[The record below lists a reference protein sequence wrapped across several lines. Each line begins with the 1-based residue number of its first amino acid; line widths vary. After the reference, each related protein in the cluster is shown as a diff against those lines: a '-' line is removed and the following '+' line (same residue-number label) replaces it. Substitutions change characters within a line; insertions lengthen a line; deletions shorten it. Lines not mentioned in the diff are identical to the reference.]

1 MATPIFHLEPKYWQ
15 PACSIR
21 RERIYY
27 FDKWIGGGSKKSDNI
42 RQPISNKSQ
51 GEVSRKAAI
60 RISKVVELLYDCAK
74 KKRVYS
80 KEKGSYFYYKIGF
93 LTITLPSKQ
102 IHTDNEIHRSCFQP
116 FIKFIRRKRPDF
128 LYLYKAETQANGNLH
143 YHITTNSFL
152 HKDFIN
158 TTWNYY
164 VNKLGYCDRFGRPN
178 PPSTEIRAVK
188 NEKDLSIYL
197 SKYLSKN
204 NDERRKVDIK
214 TWDCSLELKKVN
226 ISCKLDWE
234 MEFEAK
240 ENMNQSNLIF
250 DGMSFEPPLKPIQ
263 VICHNFKEKERKQM
277 PATNEIYTKA
287 IASILATTKQENSI
301 FYV

>member
-1 MATPIFHLEPKYWQ
+1 MPTPIFHLEPKFWQ

-27 FDKWIGGGSKKSDNI
+27 FDRWVGGGSKRGEKMA
-42 RQPISNKSQ
+42 RPISNKAQ
-51 GEVSRKAAI
+51 GEVSAKAAI

-74 KKRVYS
+74 PKRVFS
-80 KEKGSYFYYKIGF
+80 KEKGTYFKYKIGF
-93 LTITLPSKQ
+93 LTCTLPSKQ
-102 IHTDNEIHRSCFQP
+102 IHHDKEIHKTIFQP
-116 FIKFIRRKRPDF
+116 FIKFIKRKRPDF

-158 TTWNYY
+158 TSWNYY
-164 VNKLGYCDRFGRPN
+164 VNRLGYVDRYGKLN

-204 NDERRKVDIK
+204 DDERRKVEIK
-214 TWDCSLELKKVN
+214 TWDCSLELKKVK
-226 ISCKLDWE
+226 ISSKLDWE

-240 ENMNQSNLIF
+240 ENMNKSNLIF
-250 DGMSFEPPLKPIQ
+250 DGMAFEAPKKPIQ
-263 VICHNFKEKERKQM
+263 VICHKFTANERKLM
-277 PATNEIYTKA
+277 PATNEIYIKA
-287 IASILATTKQENSI
+287 IDNILQTTTQEKSV